1 MTADRELRY
10 RYPSV
15 LTIAGSDSGGG
26 AGIQADLKSFAALGC
41 YGTSAITAVTVQNTL
56 GVQGIH
62 SIPSEIVAAQI
73 RAVMDDIKPAAVK
86 VGMVHTPELAN
97 IINETLKNY
106 TGVPVIFDPVMVS
119 TSGHKLILDE
129 TIAALKAG
137 LIVSAD
143 LLTPN
148 LDEAALLSG
157 IPISSFAEM
166 LEAAELLVGMGCKAV
181 LLKGGHLTGPVI
193 QDVYVTS
200 KGIRS
205 VFEAPYIETRNTH
218 GTGCTLSAAIA
229 AQLALG
235 DSMIPAIEKAKN
247 YLSLALEQG
256 KDVHTGEGSGPLNHF
271 FEPKRQAK
279 LVIDR
284 A

>member
-1 MTADRELRY
+1 MTATTESRY
-10 RYPSV
+10 KYPCV

-26 AGIQADLKSFAALGC
+26 AGIQADLKTFAALGC

-62 SIPSEIVAAQI
+62 SVPPEIVAAQI

-86 VGMVHTPELAN
+86 VGMVHTPELASV
-97 IINETLKNY
+97 INETLKNY
-106 TGVPVIFDPVMVS
+106 AGVPVIFDPVMVS

-148 LDEAALLSG
+148 LDEAALLCG
-157 IPISSFAEM
+157 IQISSLAEM
-166 LEAAELLVGMGCKAV
+166 LEAAQLLIGMGCKAV
-181 LLKGGHLTGPVI
+181 LLKGGHLTGPMI
-193 QDVYVTS
+193 QDVYVNS

-205 VFEAPYIETRNTH
+205 VFEASYIGTRNTH

-235 DSMIPAIEKAKN
+235 DSMLPAIEKAKN

-256 KDVHTGEGSGPLNHF
+256 KDVQTGEGSGPLNHF
-271 FEPKRQAK
+271 FKPKHQAK
-279 LVIDR
+279 LVVDK

>member
-1 MTADRELRY
+1 MTATTESRY
-10 RYPSV
+10 KYPCV

-26 AGIQADLKSFAALGC
+26 AGIQADLKTFAALGC

-62 SIPSEIVAAQI
+62 SIPPEIVAAQI

-97 IINETLKNY
+97 IINETLENY

-148 LDEAALLSG
+148 LDEAALLCG
-157 IPISSFAEM
+157 IPISSLAEM

-205 VFEAPYIETRNTH
+205 VFEAPCIETRNTH

-235 DSMIPAIEKAKN
+235 ASMIPAIEKAKN

-271 FEPKRQAK
+271 FEPRRQAK
-279 LVIDR
+279 LVIAR